1 MINETNIDT
10 QIAELGRLADK
21 VTDLYGMS
29 LKMRH
34 RGYSGDL
41 YAGVNAMLHDAMVKY
56 REYRKRL
63 KSVGMSEEDR
73 EKIQRIIK
81 RTKEKIRRMKKLG

>member
-1 MINETNIDT
+1 MINETKIDR

-29 LKMRH
+29 LKMQHRH
-34 RGYSGDL
+34 CSEDL
-41 YAGVNAMLHDAMVKY
+41 YAGANAMLHNAMVKY
-56 REYRKRL
+56 HEYRKRL

-81 RTKEKIRRMKKLG
+81 RTEEKIRRMKQLG